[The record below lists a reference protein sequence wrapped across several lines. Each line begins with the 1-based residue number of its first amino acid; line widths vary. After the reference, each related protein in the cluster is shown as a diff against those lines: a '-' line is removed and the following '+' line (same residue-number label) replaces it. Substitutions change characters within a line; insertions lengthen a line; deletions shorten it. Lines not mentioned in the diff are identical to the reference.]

1 MAASREDEGR
11 EVSRCRPCSVGVVV
25 KPLGTS
31 LGGPPEH
38 PVLAG
43 GVLKA
48 GEGSGETGLLIGPSD
63 RRRSASTGAPVLARP
78 TLVSRH
84 PHGSPC
90 CLLRV
95 ALVGVGILLPRRWG
109 AAFRWA
115 HCRMGGRRRLGLAPA
130 CARVDWDRW
139 RRRSRS

>member
-1 MAASREDEGR
+1 
-11 EVSRCRPCSVGVVV
+11 VNRCRPCSAGVII

-38 PVLAG
+38 PVPAG
-43 GVLKA
+43 GILKA
-48 GEGSGETGLLIGPSD
+48 GEGSGETGLLTGPSD
-63 RRRSASTGAPVLARP
+63 RRGSASTGAPVLVRP

-95 ALVGVGILLPRRWG
+95 ALVGVGILLPRRRGLHSGGLTVVWEGG
-109 AAFRWA
+109 AALDW
-115 HCRMGGRRRLGLAPA
+115 RLRARGLIGIAGA
-130 CARVDWDRW
+130 VDRGAND
-139 RRRSRS
+139 SD